1 MTNAIANA
9 IATLTNPSTVHRM
22 DKDGGGASWVQ
33 QDTLS
38 FHRTRLMEKMLD
50 QLSWST
56 RQAVEYSDK
65 QRSRVI
71 TARHRFNGDE
81 ISTIQLQAAIAEAQ
95 AASLNA
101 EILGDT
107 MAALQADYAEEHG
120 DEYVPYGSKKHS
132 NVPTRGIAPD
142 MPTDIAA
149 QLEALGLA
157 GETETI
163 ANTNGIDTPDERTA

>member
-1 MTNAIANA
+1 MTNPIANA

-22 DKDGGGASWVQ
+22 DKDGSAGWVQ

-38 FHRTRLMEKMLD
+38 FHRTKLMEKMLD

-56 RQAVEYSDK
+56 QQAVEYSDK

-101 EILGDT
+101 EILADT

-120 DEYVPYGSKKHS
+120 EDYVPYGSQKHS
-132 NVPTRGIAPD
+132 NVPTSGVTTDVPA
-142 MPTDIAA
+142 DIAA

-157 GETETI
+157 GETEII
-163 ANTNGIDTPDERTA
+163 ANTNGIDTPDERMA